1 MYEKEKSFMDK
12 YINMKN
18 PPRFSGEWK
27 FFAFFFLDLLTIG
40 GCFFWAKIVNNLVHL
55 PLFFALLNYGLWI
68 AIALVI
74 VWRPY
79 NDPGQRQ
86 IFAIIESIF
95 FTDKNHYHALDPN
108 RNYHGTYKEDE

>member
-1 MYEKEKSFMDK
+1 MDK

-18 PPRFSGEWK
+18 PPRFSGNGS
-27 FFAFFFLDLLTIG
+27 FSPFFFRSINAWWLL
-40 GCFFWAKIVNNLVHL
+40 FWAKIVNNLVHL

-79 NDPGQRQ
+79 NNPGQRQ

-95 FTDKNHYHALDPN
+95 LRTRTITMP
-108 RNYHGTYKEDE
+108 

>member
-1 MYEKEKSFMDK
+1 MDK

-27 FFAFFFLDLLTIG
+27 FFAFFFLDLLTLG
-40 GCFFWAKIVNNLVHL
+40 CCFFWAKIVNNLVHL

-79 NDPGQRQ
+79 NNPGQRQ

>member
-1 MYEKEKSFMDK
+1 MDK

-27 FFAFFFLDLLTIG
+27 FFAFFFLDLLTLG
-40 GCFFWAKIVNNLVHL
+40 GCFFWAKIV
-55 PLFFALLNYGLWI
+55 NYGLWI

-79 NDPGQRQ
+79 NNPGQRQ

-95 FTDKNHYHALDPN
+95 FADKNHYHALDPN

>member
-1 MYEKEKSFMDK
+1 MGNGSFRLFLFRS
-12 YINMKN
+12 INA
-18 PPRFSGEWK
+18 WW
-27 FFAFFFLDLLTIG
+27 LL
-40 GCFFWAKIVNNLVHL
+40 FWAKIVNNLVHL

-79 NDPGQRQ
+79 NNPGQRQ

-95 FTDKNHYHALDPN
+95 YGQEPLPCP
-108 RNYHGTYKEDE
+108 RS